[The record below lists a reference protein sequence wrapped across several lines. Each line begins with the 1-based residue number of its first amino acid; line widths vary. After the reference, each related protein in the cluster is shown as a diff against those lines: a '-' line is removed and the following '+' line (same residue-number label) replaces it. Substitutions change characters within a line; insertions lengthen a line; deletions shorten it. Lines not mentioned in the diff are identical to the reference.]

1 MVDTTYVICLDNE
14 NQMNKIP
21 FSGVEIFFS
30 QNKDKKEES
39 AETGLKEVDP
49 IEKAEK
55 DFFKIVE
62 EEKSK
67 KKKRMVTYK
76 YLITNQLFILLK

>member
-1 MVDTTYVICLDNE
+1 LRFTFFLKIK
-14 NQMNKIP
+14 NK
-21 FSGVEIFFS
+21 E
-30 QNKDKKEES
+30 KKEDAPALE
-39 AETGLKEVDP
+39 AGLKEIDP

-67 KKKRMVTYK
+67 KKKRMVT
-76 YLITNQLFILLK
+76 

>member
-1 MVDTTYVICLDNE
+1 MPSTE
-14 NQMNKIP
+14 P
-21 FSGVEIFFS
+21 
-30 QNKDKKEES
+30 
-39 AETGLKEVDP
+39 GLKEVDP

-67 KKKRMVTYK
+67 KKKRMVIKKLETS
-76 YLITNQLFILLK
+76 QL